1 MPVVNLN
8 RKVFDKLVGKKLT
21 TEQLKDRISY
31 LGTDLE
37 KIDDKEIIV
46 EVFPNRPDMLS
57 EQGFSRAFS
66 SFIGIKKGLRNY
78 KVIKSAYKVIVD
90 PSVRLIRPYI
100 ACAVVK
106 NLRFDDEKIREII
119 QIQEKLHVTF
129 GRDRKK
135 AAIGIYPMEK
145 IKWPIKYLAKKPN
158 DIKFQPLESNKIM
171 TSIQILN
178 DHPTGKSYKHLLEG
192 KDKYP
197 LFIDSN
203 NEVLSMPPIIN
214 SHNIGKIDERTRDVF
229 IECSGFDFNTLKQ
242 TLNIIVTAL
251 DDMGGDIYSVEID
264 YGKKFVTPDL
274 NPVEMKLDLN
284 YVNKLLGL
292 NLKQN
297 DVKKYLERMGHDYKS
312 RVLIPAYRTD
322 ILHPIDLVEDI
333 AIAYGYENFNELI
346 PKISTIAEENKFEI
360 FKSKIADLLV
370 GFNLIEVSSYH
381 ITNNKEI
388 NNYMNLDNDY
398 VELISS
404 NEEYNALRT
413 SMIPNL
419 LKILGNNKHN
429 EYPQNIFEMGNIF
442 RKGKSETGIEEETRL
457 AVVLCHSKAN
467 FTGIKQIIDSL
478 LENLGLN
485 CSIENIEHKSFIPG
499 RVGKIIIKGKE
510 TAIMGEIHP
519 SVLVNFGIETPVSVF
534 ELDLKRLFEIVY

>member
-381 ITNNKEI
+381 ITNNKE
-388 NNYMNLDNDY
+388 
-398 VELISS
+398 
-404 NEEYNALRT
+404 
-413 SMIPNL
+413 
-419 LKILGNNKHN
+419 N

-442 RKGKSETGIEEETRL
+442 RKGKTETGIEEETRL

-467 FTGIKQIIDSL
+467 FTEIKQIIDSL

-534 ELDLKRLFEIVY
+534 ELDLKRL